1 MKERKQTMKT
11 ANRKRHVRECINMP
25 SAPSSRSVRRKE
37 ARKETRAERKAYVRA
52 RMKENPSLVRF
63 AF

>member
-1 MKERKQTMKT
+1 MKT
-11 ANRKRHVRECINMP
+11 ANHKSNVRERMSAP
-25 SAPSSRSVRRKE
+25 SAPSSRSERRKE
-37 ARKETRAERKAYVRA
+37 ARKEARAARKAYVHA

>member
-1 MKERKQTMKT
+1 MKT
-11 ANRKRHVRECINMP
+11 ANHKSNVRERMNMP
-25 SAPSSRSVRRKE
+25 SAPSIRSERRKE
-37 ARKETRAERKAYVRA
+37 ARKEAMAARKAYVRA